1 MISRGGR
8 EIHDKHS
15 SCRQNEGEKLAL
27 LENLGRGEWSRS
39 RETLEQ
45 SGGLVVHS
53 TGEGQSREL
62 LASAHE
68 PLVHVITFF
77 GVPNTWQILKIVS
90 ISLAPGKRG
99 RRVYTSAMM
108 QPTAQTSMGE
118 L

>member
-1 MISRGGR
+1 MISRGRR
-8 EIHDKHS
+8 EIHDKHR
-15 SCRQNEGEKLAL
+15 SCKQNEGEKLAL
-27 LENLGRGEWSRS
+27 PEDLGRGAWSRS

-45 SGGLVVHS
+45 SVCWCCAALWRGRAGSCCLWLMVY
-53 TGEGQSREL
+53 G
-62 LASAHE
+62 
-68 PLVHVITFF
+68 ITFF